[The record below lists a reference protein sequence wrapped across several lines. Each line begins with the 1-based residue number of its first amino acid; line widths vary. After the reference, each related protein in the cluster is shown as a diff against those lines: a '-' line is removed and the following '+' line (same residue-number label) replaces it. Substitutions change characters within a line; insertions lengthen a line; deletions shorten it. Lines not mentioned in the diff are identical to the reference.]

1 MTKVCPCGVIGLEEL
16 NSHDDAHDAEIGQH
30 QRGDD
35 EASHKEAQTSDFFL
49 FFCHS
54 VSHHK
59 ELLERFDNLPD
70 SLATDWE
77 ESHIAGA

>member
-1 MTKVCPCGVIGLEEL
+1 MAKIGPGSVVRLEEL
-16 NSHDDAHDAEIGQH
+16 NSHDDARDAEIGQH
-30 QRGDD
+30 QHGDD

-77 ESHIAGA
+77 ESHITRA